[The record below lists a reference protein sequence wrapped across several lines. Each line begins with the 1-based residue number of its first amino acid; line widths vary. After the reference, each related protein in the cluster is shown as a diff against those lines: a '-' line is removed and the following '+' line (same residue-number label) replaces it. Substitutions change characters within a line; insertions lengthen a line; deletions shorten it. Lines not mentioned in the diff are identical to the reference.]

1 MNTDH
6 QIIGAVS
13 TIDLPELGFISIPA
27 RIDTGARTSAIWAS
41 EVNENDGILNFK
53 LFDKQSEFYLNKI
66 IKVNNY
72 DRRLVTN
79 STGHKEERYSVK
91 LLIELEGRIIRG
103 TFTLANRSAQTYPV
117 LIGRNILRGKF
128 IVNVKHRETR
138 ARKVSK

>member
-1 MNTDH
+1 MNLDH
-6 QIIGAVS
+6 QIIGAIS
-13 TIDLPELGFISIPA
+13 IIDLPELGFNSIPA

-41 EVNENDGILNFK
+41 EVKEIDGMLSFK
-53 LFDKQSEFYLNKI
+53 LFDKQSKLYVNKI
-66 IKVNNY
+66 IEVNNY
-72 DRRLVTN
+72 DRRQVTN
-79 STGHKEERYSVK
+79 STGHKEERYTVK

>member
-79 STGHKEERYSVK
+79 STGPKEERYTVK

>member
-6 QIIGAVS
+6 QVIGAVS
-13 TIDLPELGFISIPA
+13 TIDLPELGFNSIPA

-41 EVNENDGILNFK
+41 EVNENDGILDFK
-53 LFDKQSEFYLNKI
+53 LFDKQSDFYLNKI

-79 STGHKEERYSVK
+79 STGHKEERYTVK

>member
-13 TIDLPELGFISIPA
+13 TIDLPELGFKSIPA

-79 STGHKEERYSVK
+79 STGHKEERYTVK

>member
-79 STGHKEERYSVK
+79 STGHKEERYTVK